1 MDGHYYLYLFL
12 LCITVTVCSAICVH
26 KETLAMMLNV
36 LWKVGLQWARWRKWA
51 FAMYDM
57 FNLYTCNP
65 IELCLGAVSK
75 DTLNISGVSRDWLT
89 APFFFFFQAN
99 HPSVSFFF
107 VLFVL
112 FFVSCFIC
120 FFLFENTNTN
130 IYIYFLFV

>member
-1 MDGHYYLYLFL
+1 
-12 LCITVTVCSAICVH
+12 
-26 KETLAMMLNV
+26 
-36 LWKVGLQWARWRKWA
+36 
-51 FAMYDM
+51 MYDM